1 MSESSIC
8 FHAVLCHYSYF
19 KTFSHE
25 LPKISHQPCDVVYDL
40 FFSQGPRV
48 LFQLYCV
55 GCLGQCLCCGFLEMS
70 SQILA
75 AVCFRNQEGIKRP
88 CCGKTG
94 ETSAEGWEEVEEEEE
109 VTNQMQQ
116 QGSCSSFS
124 STLTTRYEPAV
135 IKGLAPQHRLQSKTG
150 LRSAS

>member
-8 FHAVLCHYSYF
+8 FHAVLCHFSYF
-19 KTFSHE
+19 KTFSYE

-40 FFSQGPRV
+40 FFSQEPRV

-55 GCLGQCLCCGFLEMS
+55 GCLGQCFCCGSLEMGP
-70 SQILA
+70 QILA
-75 AVCFRNQEGIKRP
+75 AVCFRNREGIKRP

-94 ETSAEGWEEVEEEEE
+94 ETSAGGWEEVEEEE
-109 VTNQMQQ
+109 VANQMQQ
-116 QGSCSSFS
+116 QGSCSSS
-124 STLTTRYEPAV
+124 SSNLTTRCEPAV
-135 IKGLAPQHRLQSKTG
+135 IKGLAPQHKLQSETG